1 MSEVKEMT
9 LIEEFANKIMSS
21 GLIKDEKDIDKFREI
36 TCCMKDKEYHKMKE
50 VDDRLANEVVKLT
63 AEDKS
68 KHRKLRRVVKIII
81 GITIGVIV
89 VSVLMKV
96 GMMLLM

>member
-1 MSEVKEMT
+1 MSEVKKMT

-50 VDDRLANEVVKLT
+50 ADDRLANEVVKLT
-63 AEDKS
+63 AEDK
-68 KHRKLRRVVKIII
+68 RLRCELRVLTEYI
-81 GITIGVIV
+81 
-89 VSVLMKV
+89 MKKEGEDNV
-96 GMMLLM
+96 

>member
-1 MSEVKEMT
+1 MSEVREMT

-36 TCCMKDKEYHKMKE
+36 TCCMRDKEYHKMKE

-63 AEDKS
+63 AEDK
-68 KHRKLRRVVKIII
+68 RLRCELRVLTEYI
-81 GITIGVIV
+81 
-89 VSVLMKV
+89 MKKEGEDNV
-96 GMMLLM
+96 